1 MAVNYQSI
9 FRRIPHIFFATVYMA
24 LVSVP
29 ASAAGY
35 ENALKGVKNY
45 DAVYE
50 VSQGDP
56 KVVNPVFLVIKNS
69 YEAPEVKSLSK
80 DPNIAIVFHGPVVKL
95 LSTDSASFNEAE
107 LVEIKK
113 FQTTLKQMKKDGVT
127 LEVCR
132 YALKGMGVDEA
143 TIIPEI
149 DPVDNGFVSV
159 IGYQMQG
166 YAVIRIP

>member
-1 MAVNYQSI
+1 
-9 FRRIPHIFFATVYMA
+9 
-24 LVSVP
+24 
-29 ASAAGY
+29 
-35 ENALKGVKNY
+35 
-45 DAVYE
+45 
-50 VSQGDP
+50 
-56 KVVNPVFLVIKNS
+56 
-69 YEAPEVKSLSK
+69 
-80 DPNIAIVFHGPVVKL
+80 VKL

-107 LVEIKK
+107 LAEVQK

-143 TIIPEI
+143 TIIPEV

-166 YAVIRIP
+166 YAVVRIP

>member
-1 MAVNYQSI
+1 M
-9 FRRIPHIFFATVYMA
+9 
-24 LVSVP
+24 
-29 ASAAGY
+29 
-35 ENALKGVKNY
+35 
-45 DAVYE
+45 
-50 VSQGDP
+50 
-56 KVVNPVFLVIKNS
+56 VIKNS
-69 YEAPEVKSLSK
+69 YKAPEVKALAK

-95 LSTDSASFNEAE
+95 LSTDSASFNKAE
-107 LVEIKK
+107 LAEVQK

-143 TIIPEI
+143 TIIPEV

-166 YAVIRIP
+166 YAVVRIP